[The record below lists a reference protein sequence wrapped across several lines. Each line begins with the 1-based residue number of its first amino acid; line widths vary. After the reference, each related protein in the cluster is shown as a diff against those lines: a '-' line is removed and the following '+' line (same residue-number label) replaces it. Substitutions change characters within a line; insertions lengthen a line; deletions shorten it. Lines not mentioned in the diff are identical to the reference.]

1 MSIEDI
7 ITKYV
12 KPAQRDQFGLL
23 YYYAPI
29 STFLNGIVQD
39 KALALWAGHVD
50 YMEDRMEFEKGMSL
64 IRSIDRMDAAYTK
77 TIEISVKR
85 RFPFQL
91 SLSRARD
98 CYPMWK
104 IYGHGELSVMLILD
118 SRVIW
123 DKYKSISECIYE
135 GSDEYDFIRD
145 FIQGEE
151 WLDSKGRPKTEDIA
165 TLLLQF
171 PYLAKDRHYAYEQ
184 EVRIFR
190 EVRETGDKLKYKASG
205 NIVKPFKEL
214 TFHTKALSGVMVGPC
229 SDEEFQ
235 LTKQA
240 ILLCLVEHGFEHM
253 QFSDSNDNERII
265 RSDILVRQ

>member
-1 MSIEDI
+1 MSIEEL

-12 KPAQRDQFGLL
+12 KPAERDQYGIL
-23 YYYAPI
+23 YYYAPV
-29 STFLNGIVQD
+29 STFLNGIIQNN
-39 KALALWAGHVD
+39 ALALWAGHVD

-64 IRSIDRMDAAYTK
+64 IRSINRMDKAYAK
-77 TIEISVKR
+77 TIEISVKK

-104 IYGHGELSVMLILD
+104 IYGHGEPAVMLMLD

-123 DKYKSISECIYE
+123 DGYKNISECIYE
-135 GSDEYDFIRD
+135 GSDEYNIFHDYILS
-145 FIQGEE
+145 EE
-151 WLDSKGRPKTEDIA
+151 WIDSKGRPKTEDIA
-165 TLLLQF
+165 TLLFQF
-171 PYLAKDRHYAYEQ
+171 PYLAKDSHYAYEQ

-190 EVRETGDKLKYKASG
+190 EVRKSDDKLKYMPSG

-214 TFHTKALSGVMVGPC
+214 TFHPKALNGVMVGPC
-229 SDEEFQ
+229 SEEDFQ

-253 QFSDSNDNERII
+253 QFLECNGKERILK
-265 RSDILVRQ
+265 SDILVRQ